1 MTDKFFEKKS
11 IGLLILAGG
20 RSHRM
25 GRDKAGLAMAGGTF
39 AGNIRTAMGDFEEK
53 FFSHDRDFY
62 GNQMTLE
69 GFETLTDEKELKG
82 KGPAAGIVTAL
93 KVCRSR
99 WLMVVPCDSPM
110 IDRRA
115 AVGLGHARKQRD
127 ISMTARGSRGTEPL
141 VGIYPKKAEPQMRQ
155 MLLAGTYR
163 MRDILEQ
170 IGYETVRIDDEKLVN
185 INTPEDYKEMIGKK

>member
-1 MTDKFFEKKS
+1 
-11 IGLLILAGG
+11 
-20 RSHRM
+20 M

-53 FFSHDRDFY
+53 FFSHDSDFY

-82 KGPAAGIVTAL
+82 KGPAAGIVTTL

-110 IDRRA
+110 MGPHGGNKAVERPETAGYHHDCKGQQRYRTSGRHISQKGRASDEADAACGDIQDEGHIRTDR
-115 AVGLGHARKQRD
+115 
-127 ISMTARGSRGTEPL
+127 I
-141 VGIYPKKAEPQMRQ
+141 
-155 MLLAGTYR
+155 
-163 MRDILEQ
+163 
-170 IGYETVRIDDEKLVN
+170 
-185 INTPEDYKEMIGKK
+185 